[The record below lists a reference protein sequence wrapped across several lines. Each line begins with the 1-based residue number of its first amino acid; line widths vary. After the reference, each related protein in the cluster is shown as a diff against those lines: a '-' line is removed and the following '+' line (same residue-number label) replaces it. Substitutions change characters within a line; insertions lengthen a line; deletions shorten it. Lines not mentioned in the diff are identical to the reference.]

1 MDFLIEEGIQEKLIT
16 DLESKYDESVIDL
29 IEIECENIKDVI
41 RFLKRIGIKKVDELM
56 LGYIELFFKDVYVV
70 KKTFDKYNIRE
81 VVNAINDDVTYIEN
95 I

>member
-1 MDFLIEEGIQEKLIT
+1 MDFLIEEGFQEKLIT